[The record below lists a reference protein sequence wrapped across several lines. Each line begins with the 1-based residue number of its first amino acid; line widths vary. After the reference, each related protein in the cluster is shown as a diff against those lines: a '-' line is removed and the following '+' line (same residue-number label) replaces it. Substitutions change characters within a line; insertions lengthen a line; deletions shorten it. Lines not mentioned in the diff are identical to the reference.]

1 MNRTTRVVIAD
12 DHAVVREGIRHVLSA
27 TPDLDVVGE
36 AGSGAQAVQLTVQH
50 KPDVLVLDI
59 SMPDGGG
66 FETLAKIRQS
76 VPATRVLILSIH
88 DHERY
93 VLESVRAGAH
103 GYLCKDS
110 SPAELREAVRALHAG
125 HTYYSAAMAARLSV
139 AEQAD
144 NTRADRAGRIASLTP
159 RERDVLR
166 GIVEGLTN
174 KEIASRLH
182 ISSRTVESHRESLMN
197 KLDVKHV
204 AALTRL
210 ALEEG
215 LSGTP

>member
-1 MNRTTRVVIAD
+1 MKAPTRVLIAD

-27 TPDLDVVGE
+27 AKDFAVVAEAAGGAEAIRLAASEQPDVV
-36 AGSGAQAVQLTVQH
+36 
-50 KPDVLVLDI
+50 VLDI
-59 SMPDGGG
+59 SMPDGNGLG
-66 FETLAKIRQS
+66 TLAELRQ
-76 VPATRVLILSIH
+76 VAPAARVLVLSIH

-110 SPAELREAVRALHAG
+110 SPAELRSAIQALHRG
-125 HTYYSAAMAARLSV
+125 ESYFSSAMKERLESAV
-139 AEQAD
+139 QAD
-144 NTRADRAGRIASLTP
+144 HARVERASRIAQLTS
-159 RERDVLR
+159 RERDVLG

-174 KEIASRLH
+174 KEIAARLQ
-182 ISSRTVESHRESLMN
+182 ISSRTVESHRESLMF
-197 KLDVKHV
+197 KLRVRNV

-215 LSGTP
+215 VARE